1 MRAENGTRDPIG
13 SCKTRSPVLSEWPR
27 LILLVLGLALR
38 GFASSASRS
47 LLTQHLLFFLQT
59 PYAPDS
65 VVTMAKSCS
74 AFPQLISMHHSKSE
88 ADQLLDEQ

>member
-27 LILLVLGLALR
+27 LILGLALR
-38 GFASSASRS
+38 GFASSASPS
-47 LLTQHLLFFLQT
+47 LLPQHLLLFVQT

-65 VVTMAKSCS
+65 FVTMAKSCS